1 VIGTASADDDRT
13 SVHEHAWTLNRT
25 PQDADQPR
33 PHRRRPGVLPSPADN
48 PTGGPETMPVI
59 NASTLETGALKG
71 SEHGATI
78 SLILDH
84 SEPGQGP
91 RLHRHPYDE
100 TWVVQ
105 EGNLTF
111 QLGDERLQAGPQD
124 IVIAPPG
131 VPHKFTNDGPGR
143 ANLVCIYANP
153 TMVTEWL
160 E

>member
-1 VIGTASADDDRT
+1 
-13 SVHEHAWTLNRT
+13 
-25 PQDADQPR
+25 
-33 PHRRRPGVLPSPADN
+33 
-48 PTGGPETMPVI
+48 MPII
-59 NASTLETGALKG
+59 NATTPKTGDLEGAA
-71 SEHGATI
+71 HGAMI
-78 SLILDH
+78 SLVLDD

-111 QLGDERLQAGPQD
+111 RLGDEHHKVGPGD

-143 ANLVCIYANP
+143 SNLVCIHANP
-153 TMVTEWL
+153 TVVTEWL

>member
-1 VIGTASADDDRT
+1 
-13 SVHEHAWTLNRT
+13 
-25 PQDADQPR
+25 
-33 PHRRRPGVLPSPADN
+33 
-48 PTGGPETMPVI
+48 MPVI
-59 NASTLETGALKG
+59 NSDTVPNGSLKG
-71 SEHGATI
+71 VEHGATI
-78 SLILDH
+78 SLIFDH

-111 QLGDERLQAGPQD
+111 QLEDDLYRAGPGD
-124 IVIAPPG
+124 IVIAPPD
-131 VPHKFTNDGPGR
+131 VAHKFTNDGPGR
-143 ANLVCIYANP
+143 CNLVCIHANP

>member
-1 VIGTASADDDRT
+1 
-13 SVHEHAWTLNRT
+13 
-25 PQDADQPR
+25 
-33 PHRRRPGVLPSPADN
+33 
-48 PTGGPETMPVI
+48 MPVI
-59 NASTLETGALKG
+59 NTSGLGSGNLEGGA
-71 SEHGATI
+71 HGATI

-84 SEPGQGP
+84 SAPGQGP

-111 QLGDERLQAGPQD
+111 QLGDTRHQAGPGD

-131 VPHKFTNDGPGR
+131 VPHKFINDGPGR
-143 ANLVCIYANP
+143 CNLVCIHASP
-153 TMVTEWL
+153 TMSTEWL

>member
-1 VIGTASADDDRT
+1 
-13 SVHEHAWTLNRT
+13 
-25 PQDADQPR
+25 
-33 PHRRRPGVLPSPADN
+33 
-48 PTGGPETMPVI
+48 MPVI
-59 NASTLETGALKG
+59 SASTLGGGNIKGAD
-71 SEHGATI
+71 HGATV

-84 SEPGQGP
+84 SAPGDGP

-100 TWVVQ
+100 TWVVE
-105 EGNLTF
+105 EGHLTF
-111 QLGDERLQAGPQD
+111 QLGEERFTVGAGD

-143 ANLVCIYANP
+143 SSMICIHANA

>member
-1 VIGTASADDDRT
+1 MPVLNASALK
-13 SVHEHAWTLNRT
+13 AGN
-25 PQDADQPR
+25 
-33 PHRRRPGVLPSPADN
+33 
-48 PTGGPETMPVI
+48 
-59 NASTLETGALKG
+59 LEGAA
-71 SEHGATI
+71 HGASI

-84 SEPGQGP
+84 SRPGEGP

-105 EGNLTF
+105 DGHLTF
-111 QLGDERLQAGPQD
+111 QLGDERYAAGPDD

-131 VPHKFTNDGPGR
+131 VPHKFTNDGPGPST
-143 ANLVCIYANP
+143 LICIHASP

>member
-1 VIGTASADDDRT
+1 
-13 SVHEHAWTLNRT
+13 
-25 PQDADQPR
+25 
-33 PHRRRPGVLPSPADN
+33 
-48 PTGGPETMPVI
+48 MPIVK
-59 NASTLETGALKG
+59 ASTLETGNLKG
-71 SEHGATI
+71 ADHGATI

-84 SEPGQGP
+84 SAPGQGP

-105 EGNLTF
+105 DGRLTF
-111 QLGDERLQAGPQD
+111 QLGDDHLEAGPGD

-131 VPHKFTNDGPGR
+131 VPHKFTNDGPG
-143 ANLVCIYANP
+143 ASMLVCIHANP

>member
-1 VIGTASADDDRT
+1 
-13 SVHEHAWTLNRT
+13 
-25 PQDADQPR
+25 
-33 PHRRRPGVLPSPADN
+33 
-48 PTGGPETMPVI
+48 MPVI
-59 NASTLETGALKG
+59 NASKLENGNLQGAA
-71 SEHGATI
+71 HGATV

-84 SEPGQGP
+84 SEPGHGP

-111 QLGDERLQAGPQD
+111 QLGDERHRAGPGD
-124 IVIAPPG
+124 IIIAPPG

-143 ANLVCIYANP
+143 ASLVCIHASP
-153 TMVTEWL
+153 TMSTEWL